1 MEEFLTKR
9 INDLVKEQVKAID
22 DQKVKLKKRKGVLS
36 FIRVFPLFVK
46 SIEAQLPG
54 GLAVHLP
61 IRKTIDDHYATINT
75 HIFQSLKAIAKDSGI
90 SGMGSQKPHGLQ
102 GATDAEDKEILN
114 YHILLIENTH
124 HYLEDVPANTN
135 EALDAGRD
143 VARDEM
149 NEHLNLYILAI
160 LRRPL
165 GKLLDFIESTESLMQ
180 TANDGPAS
188 IANRASH
195 SKAVFK
201 RILSIYDSKEIIKG
215 IEALKKRVNKHFAE
229 SDETIISQ
237 TLVAKVLR
245 ECGERYVDIHDR
257 TATVIK
263 QVYEDGLEIEFKR
276 EDIQNSFRR
285 V

>member
-1 MEEFLTKR
+1 MEEHLNKK
-9 INDLVKEQVKAID
+9 IKDLVKDQVKAID

-54 GLAVHLP
+54 GLANHLP
-61 IRKTIDDHYATINT
+61 IRRTIDDHYTTINT

-114 YHILLIENTH
+114 YHILLIENAH
-124 HYLEDVPANTN
+124 HYLEDVPAGTN
-135 EALDAGRD
+135 HALDAGREI
-143 VARDEM
+143 ARNEM
-149 NEHLNLYILAI
+149 TEHLNLYISAI

-165 GKLLDFIESTESLMQ
+165 GKLLDFIESTESLMK
-180 TANDGPAS
+180 TANGGPAS

-195 SKAVFK
+195 SRSVLK
-201 RILSIYDSKEIIKG
+201 RILSSYDSKEIIKG

-257 TATVIK
+257 TMMVIK
-263 QVYEDGLEIEFKR
+263 EAYENSLEIEFKR
-276 EDIQNSFRR
+276 EDIQTSFKR